1 MYILCI
7 HTSLFL
13 LLTFIILFNFY
24 YYYYHYFLL
33 LLLLCPFAAV
43 THTSPNLLDLYR
55 NFDSA
60 TKCITILIRI
70 NSYTKITEISS
81 HCQPFPCHTNSVE
94 LSVDLWGKNMQTV
107 LFMWRF
113 CFCCYLFPTW
123 CQGNKEIVIIW
134 KKHSNVWSHLSHLYI
149 FQSKSE
155 HIKLMQEP
163 LIKPL
168 FS

>member
-94 LSVDLWGKNMQTV
+94 LSVDLWGKNMQ
-107 LFMWRF
+107 LF
-113 CFCCYLFPTW
+113 YLCEDFVFV
-123 CQGNKEIVIIW
+123 VIYSPLGARET
-134 KKHSNVWSHLSHLYI
+134 KKLSSYEKNTQMYEAIYPI
-149 FQSKSE
+149 F
-155 HIKLMQEP
+155 IY
-163 LIKPL
+163 
-168 FS
+168 FSPNLSI